1 MKRGDS
7 ACSPSFKNLV
17 LESLSKNGTQTG
29 LNLNKTEH
37 GIGFSRGCGGGDM
50 HFHTL
55 SMPYPSPPNSN
66 WMHHLKMMSLTPEE
80 I

>member
-37 GIGFSRGCGGGDM
+37 GIGFSRGCGVGYA
-50 HFHTL
+50 FPHTFYAL
-55 SMPYPSPPNSN
+55 PLPSKFKLDAPSENDVPHS
-66 WMHHLKMMSLTPEE
+66 
-80 I
+80 